1 MTAFMRADARITR
14 REAIL
19 ELGSILRFPLE
30 VDDDGAEYLRPTS
43 DTTLDVHVDEV
54 DPHYPLVLTIWHW
67 KSQADARTAVSELQP
82 LIARSTGWTV
92 IAQDW

>member
-1 MTAFMRADARITR
+1 MTALMRADARMTQ
-14 REAIL
+14 REAIHA
-19 ELGSILRFPLE
+19 LGTILRFPLE

-54 DPHYPLVLTIWHW
+54 DPHYPLVLTLWHW
-67 KSQADARTAVSELQP
+67 KSQADARIAVSELQP